1 MDISKNEKDGVNVLT
16 VAGKLDSNNASEF
29 DAKLREF
36 IDEDSGKPV
45 ILNFA
50 GVQTLTSAPLR
61 AILSLAKR
69 MQRHQSKL
77 FIAAPGENALESLRI
92 SGFLK
97 LKIFELTDT
106 MDAALQL
113 ARQNSNPAP
122 ILPASA
128 VSAPAIK
135 LPNLTG
141 TLGLPRTPTPPPAP
155 SVASQP
161 VAPPSVVPPPLAPAP
176 VAPPPVAPPPV
187 APPPL
192 APAPVPPPPLTPP
205 PVAPPSVTPPPAAPP
220 AVTSPPVAPTPIKQP
235 QMVRLPAKQP
245 ASPAPPVTPIAP
257 PPIPQ
262 PAKRAPAPDT
272 PSPTGLSGW
281 FYHWSCEVQNALDY
295 WIQVL
300 KGKK

>member
-69 MQRHQSKL
+69 MQRHHSKL

-122 ILPASA
+122 MLPASA
-128 VSAPAIK
+128 VSAPATK

-155 SVASQP
+155 SVASQ
-161 VAPPSVVPPPLAPAP
+161 P

-205 PVAPPSVTPPPAAPP
+205 PVAPP

-235 QMVRLPAKQP
+235 QMVPLPAKQP
-245 ASPAPPVTPIAP
+245 ASPAPPVPPIAP

-262 PAKRAPAPDT
+262 PAKPAPAPDT

>member
-69 MQRHQSKL
+69 MQRHHSKL

-122 ILPASA
+122 MLPASA
-128 VSAPAIK
+128 VSAPATK

-155 SVASQP
+155 SVASQ
-161 VAPPSVVPPPLAPAP
+161 P

-235 QMVRLPAKQP
+235 QMVPLPAKQP
-245 ASPAPPVTPIAP
+245 ASPAPPVPPIAP

-262 PAKRAPAPDT
+262 PAKPAPAPDT

>member
-69 MQRHQSKL
+69 MQRHHSKL

-128 VSAPAIK
+128 VSAPATK

-155 SVASQP
+155 SVASQ
-161 VAPPSVVPPPLAPAP
+161 P

-235 QMVRLPAKQP
+235 QMVPLPAKQP
-245 ASPAPPVTPIAP
+245 ASPAPPVPPIAP

-262 PAKRAPAPDT
+262 PAKPAPAPDT

>member
-69 MQRHQSKL
+69 MQRHHSKL

-122 ILPASA
+122 MLPASA
-128 VSAPAIK
+128 VSAPATK

-155 SVASQP
+155 SVASQ
-161 VAPPSVVPPPLAPAP
+161 P

-205 PVAPPSVTPPPAAPP
+205 PVALPSVTPPPAAPP

-235 QMVRLPAKQP
+235 QMVPLPAKKP
-245 ASPAPPVTPIAP
+245 ASPAPPVPPIAP

-262 PAKRAPAPDT
+262 PAKPAPAPDT